1 MDSVLLIILIFLI
14 IIIFAILLCVIG
26 YKMFK
31 KSKKAGIT
39 YTICTIIILF
49 AILNISIKT
58 TWFYEDHNKE
68 LEKYE
73 KLVDGTWTKVYKL
86 DNDKVIKQISAPGV
100 SHNKFTHVTL
110 PSLNRMCYKESCTI
124 PVMMAHKFV
133 TNIMWKSLK
142 RIHSG
147 DLKDVKYFPKIYEMD
162 DKKKRYIQEYIPHE
176 LVKETCPLDFE
187 KQMQELNDILKKKGY
202 YLDDVHSQNWR
213 ISKDGTLK
221 IIDCEV
227 YTKTEKN
234 IQQFL
239 LNIMDGS
246 QDGKAK
252 GHKNASNI
260 LHWNDGRPSIEN
272 IC

>member
-1 MDSVLLIILIFLI
+1 
-14 IIIFAILLCVIG
+14 
-26 YKMFK
+26 
-31 KSKKAGIT
+31 
-39 YTICTIIILF
+39 
-49 AILNISIKT
+49 
-58 TWFYEDHNKE
+58 
-68 LEKYE
+68 
-73 KLVDGTWTKVYKL
+73 
-86 DNDKVIKQISAPGV
+86 
-100 SHNKFTHVTL
+100 
-110 PSLNRMCYKESCTI
+110 
-124 PVMMAHKFV
+124 
-133 TNIMWKSLK
+133 
-142 RIHSG
+142 
-147 DLKDVKYFPKIYEMD
+147 
-162 DKKKRYIQEYIPHE
+162 
-176 LVKETCPLDFE
+176 
-187 KQMQELNDILKKKGY
+187 MQELNYILKKKGY